1 MQLLLLELDLYV
13 SMLILAAAGK
23 ALCNGGSPGPG
34 LHTPLNTGQI
44 LLLDPFDSYEHV
56 NLPEVFYAAY

>member
-23 ALCNGGSPGPG
+23 ALCSGGTPGPG
-34 LHTPLNTGQI
+34 LHTQLNTGQI
-44 LLLDPFDSYEHV
+44 LLLDPFDSYKHV
-56 NLPEVFYAAY
+56 YLPEVFYAAY